1 MKQRRPLLI
10 GLAVVAIVG
19 AIWMALFLRNP
30 PQQTLDQRVHSIG
43 EQLKCPVCQS
53 KSVAD
58 SSSALAQQMRGV
70 IRQPGYKV
78 GRIKK

>member
-30 PQQTLDQRVHSIG
+30 PQQTLDRIQA
-43 EQLKCPVCQS
+43 E
-53 KSVAD
+53 SVEFIEMPD
-58 SSSALAQQMRGV
+58 LLDLFQH
-70 IRQPGYKV
+70 
-78 GRIKK
+78 KKI